1 MKKGIKFFIITL
13 ILFQS
18 ADLFACSCADL
29 FKSVQK
35 KVENAY
41 KESDLILTGKII
53 DKNVRQSTLDYRSD
67 DLVTY
72 TVKITT
78 KIKGEV
84 KSEKVSITSYRG
96 SEYCGFIFEIGKE
109 YLIYVYKQNN
119 EYFTDL
125 CTETKNMD
133 SASELEMN
141 TLKLIAENKK

>member
-1 MKKGIKFFIITL
+1 MKKGIKLLVTTL
-13 ILFQS
+13 ILIQS
-18 ADLFACSCADL
+18 TDLFACSCADL

-53 DKNVRQSTLDYRSD
+53 DKNVRQSTLYHRSD

-72 TVKITT
+72 TVEITT
-78 KIKGEV
+78 RIKGDV
-84 KSEKVSITSYRG
+84 KSAKVSITSYRG

-109 YLIYVYKQNN
+109 YLIYSYEQNN

-133 SASELEMN
+133 SASELELN
-141 TLKLIAENKK
+141 TLKSIAENKK